1 MPFFYMV
8 IISCFLSRLMV
19 LSFLIFTVLEK
30 IYFFNADRSSHQR
43 CSVKKG
49 VLKNFANFL
58 GKHLYWSL
66 FLIKLQ
72 AYNFIKKRLRQRCFP
87 VQFAK
92 ILRTSILKNICE
104 RLLFWPAVG
113 NLVGSKWYFDQLI
126 WFGPYN
132 WRQ

>member
-104 RLLFWPAVG
+104 RLLF
-113 NLVGSKWYFDQLI
+113 
-126 WFGPYN
+126 
-132 WRQ
+132 